1 MFMNVPSKFK
11 EVVTTRTNKR
21 SMEDILF
28 KPFFFKT
35 SNDSEKVK
43 LLTLLEQ
50 KPHIKIY
57 DNIISQLKELVKCQ
71 KPNITLT
78 TEELNKEIEY
88 LLKGSTLEDFGVWIY
103 YPWNEKIVHT
113 LEEKEFIELRTSRN
127 KYKITEEERTVLSS
141 KKIGV
146 IGLSVGQSVSLTL
159 AMERCFGELRIADF
173 DELELT
179 NLNRLRSGI
188 YNLGVKKTII
198 VAREIA
204 EIDPY
209 LKVTCF
215 HEGITENNLDKFLLE
230 NGKLDALID
239 ECDGVD
245 IKLKCRIAA
254 KKYMIPVLME
264 ASDRGTVD
272 VERFDL
278 EPERPLLH
286 GYIQHLDVSNF
297 HTLTTNEQKLPYL
310 LAFAGIETLSTRM
323 KASAIEVGQT
333 ISTWPQLASA
343 VTLGGGITADICRR
357 VLLDQFHQSGRYF
370 IDIEELVG
378 DPKEDDKMFYQKF
391 EKLTVEKMRSFAS
404 VIPHKEINHAVF
416 NTDIIETLMQ
426 AALVA
431 PSPGNNQ
438 PWKWYFD
445 GKQLLLF
452 NDQERATSYGD
463 FDYMA
468 TYMSFGAAIENIKL
482 KATELKLMVD
492 IQYFPLKDKGNLVPI
507 AALQFSN
514 DTTLIKDDLVNFLN
528 TRYTNRRKG
537 DNTPLSEST
546 LDSFQASTSNLK
558 DVELALIT
566 NHDILQKIAAITG
579 KAEKLRMFI
588 PQGHYELFEKE
599 IRWSQE
605 SAETTRD
612 GLDIR
617 TLDLEAKDAVGF
629 RVAKDARAMKLV
641 SSWNKGSALEN
652 MTKNLVSTASAVGL
666 ITVPAFTPENC
677 LLAGNAAQRLW
688 LNASKHNIAM
698 QPTLAAVLHFA
709 RLIQGDG
716 IDMPKEVRLGFN
728 ELYQEFTSIFNLNS
742 NRVPLFLFRL
752 FNATEPSIKSL
763 RLNLKDIYFS

>member
-1 MFMNVPSKFK
+1 MNSLDKFK
-11 EVVTTRTNKR
+11 EITNTRTKDSLCENE
-21 SMEDILF
+21 MH
-28 KPFFFKT
+28 KPIFFKI
-35 SNDSEKVK
+35 NDETTKVD
-43 LLTLLEQ
+43 LLELLHKKQ
-50 KPHIKIY
+50 HIKIY

-71 KPNITLT
+71 KPNLTLKD
-78 TEELNKEIEY
+78 EELEEEVKYILKESSLEEY
-88 LLKGSTLEDFGVWIY
+88 GIWVY
-103 YPWNEKIVHT
+103 YPWNEKLVHT

-127 KYKITEEERTVLSS
+127 KYKITEEERVTLSS
-141 KKIGV
+141 KTIGV

-159 AMERCFGELRIADF
+159 AMERGFGELRIADF

-188 YNLGVKKTII
+188 HNLGIKKTVI

-215 HEGITENNLDKFLLE
+215 HEGITEDNLDNFLLE
-230 NGKLDALID
+230 NGKLNVLID

-245 IKLKCRIAA
+245 IKLKCRIGA
-254 KKYMIPVLME
+254 KKHMIPVLME

-272 VERFDL
+272 IERFDL

-286 GYIQHLDVSNF
+286 GFIQHLDVSKF

-370 IDIEELVG
+370 IDIEELVS
-378 DPKEDDKMFYQKF
+378 DPKEENKVFHYDI
-391 EKLTVEKMRSFAS
+391 EKLTIEKMKSLAS
-404 VIPHKEINHAVF
+404 EIPYQKIENAVF
-416 NTDIIETLMQ
+416 SNEIIESLIQ
-426 AALVA
+426 AALAA

-445 GKQLLLF
+445 GKQLFLF

-468 TYMSFGAAIENIKL
+468 TYMSFGTAIENIKL
-482 KATELKLMVD
+482 KAKVLKLDVK

-507 AALQFSN
+507 VALQFSN
-514 DTTLIKDDLVNFLN
+514 NSNLIKDDLVNFLN

-537 DNTPLSEST
+537 DNTVINQDILDELKASVSEIKNV
-546 LDSFQASTSNLK
+546 DFK
-558 DVELALIT
+558 LIT
-566 NHDILQKIAAITG
+566 DTNVLQKIANITG

-599 IRWSQE
+599 VRWTTE
-605 SAETTRD
+605 SVENSRD

-617 TLDLEAKDAVGF
+617 TLDLDVKDSIGF
-629 RVAKDARAMKLV
+629 RVAKDAGAIKLV
-641 SSWNKGSALEN
+641 STWNKGSALEN
-652 MTKNLVSTASAVGL
+652 MTKKLVSTASAVGL
-666 ITVPAFTPENC
+666 ISIPNFTPENC
-677 LLAGNAAQRLW
+677 LFVGNAAQRIW

-709 RLIQGDG
+709 RLIQGKG
-716 IDMPKEVRLGFN
+716 INMPENIQIQFKELHR
-728 ELYQEFTSIFNLNS
+728 EFISIFDLQGNT
-742 NRVPLFLFRL
+742 VPLFLFRL
-752 FNATEPSIKSL
+752 FNATEPVIKSL
-763 RLNLKDIYFS
+763 RLNLSDIYFS